1 MNVLE
6 WPNQSPHLRHD
17 LKRAIHARKPSSEAE
32 SKQFCKKQVVQN
44 SSSDVKHST
53 PDTKTWLQFLLP
65 TVASP
70 LIRFRGQLFFH
81 RWYLIWN
88 MHAWQIWRKIRY
100 EEEGKYL
107 FLGIVSISDDMT
119 MIPLNFSS
127 FQPSAH
133 HLWSPCICEGSDES
147 YGVRNRK
154 RHLPGTHTHIHIVKW
169 MSVEPQI
176 LRWI

>member
-1 MNVLE
+1 MTLNGPFMLE
-6 WPNQSPHLRHD
+6 NPRVRLNQNNSAKNKWFKIHPVMWNTQRQIQKLDYSSCCQRWRH
-17 LKRAIHARKPSSEAE
+17 H
-32 SKQFCKKQVVQN
+32 
-44 SSSDVKHST
+44 
-53 PDTKTWLQFLLP
+53 WLG
-65 TVASP
+65 
-70 LIRFRGQLFFH
+70 FRGQLLFH